1 MPSALLTLG
10 KRFVQIADRRHHPN
24 SVIHAVRVMFL
35 RRRRGSME
43 PRKGGAM
50 TDTTTEFFQE
60 LEARGHDPRLKKATG
75 RLRFDLTNGKRT
87 ARWLVTIE
95 KGDIAVSHK
104 NLKADCVVR
113 ADRKLF
119 DGITSGEVNAFA
131 AALRGTIGIEG
142 NPELLVLFQRLF
154 PGPPKSTS

>member
-1 MPSALLTLG
+1 
-10 KRFVQIADRRHHPN
+10 
-24 SVIHAVRVMFL
+24 
-35 RRRRGSME
+35 
-43 PRKGGAM
+43 M
-50 TDTTTEFFQE
+50 TDATTEFFHE

-75 RLRFDLTNGKRT
+75 TLRFDLMNGKRT

-142 NPELLVLFQRLF
+142 NPELMVVFQRLF
-154 PGPPKSTS
+154 PAPPTRTP

>member
-1 MPSALLTLG
+1 
-10 KRFVQIADRRHHPN
+10 
-24 SVIHAVRVMFL
+24 
-35 RRRRGSME
+35 
-43 PRKGGAM
+43 M
-50 TDTTTEFFQE
+50 TDATTEFFHE
-60 LEARGHDPRLKKATG
+60 LEARGHDPRLRKATG
-75 RLRFDLTNGKRT
+75 TLRFDLMNGKRT

-131 AALRGTIGIEG
+131 AALRGMIGIEG
-142 NPELLVLFQRLF
+142 NPELLVVFQRLF
-154 PGPPKSTS
+154 PGPPTRTS